1 MDLINTI
8 RARRPHCAAAWST
21 KPSSLPH
28 GPTERDRRSVSGS
41 GPRGER
47 TTITGSFSE
56 FWLRDLYDADG
67 DAL

>member
-1 MDLINTI
+1 VYQGADHAEIVS
-8 RARRPHCAAAWST
+8 AR
-21 KPSSLPH
+21 LE
-28 GPTERDRRSVSGS
+28 G
-41 GPRGER
+41 R